1 MQSFRWWW
9 KALTV
14 IPKISKEEWGKL
26 DVVAK
31 WLIMT
36 RSAVTTVTV
45 FSSIIAGLFAW
56 RVGSFD
62 WGLWLVVT
70 LGLFIAHGTNNIL
83 NDYTDYSRGVDTDNY
98 FRTAYGPHP
107 LVHGFHDKAAQIRY
121 FIVSGLLA
129 LAAGFFAYWVTDFDP
144 TVLILILIGA
154 FFLLLYTFPLKYFA
168 LGELSIFAIWGPLMI
183 GGVYYVLVG
192 EFDRQVILAS
202 IPIGLSVMSINLAK
216 HIDKMKEDKAKKVY
230 TLPVV
235 IGEYAAR
242 MLDFFSL
249 FFIYGIILWLIWVKF
264 YTPVMLVVLL
274 AGKQLFIALAVLAK
288 PKPDEPPKEYPAWP
302 IWFSGF
308 TFFHNRRFTILFM
321 LGLLVDSLLR
331 VYLPEFWV

>member
-1 MQSFRWWW
+1 M
-9 KALTV
+9 
-14 IPKISKEEWGKL
+14 
-26 DVVAK
+26 
-31 WLIMT
+31 
-36 RSAVTTVTV
+36 
-45 FSSIIAGLFAW
+45 
-56 RVGSFD
+56 
-62 WGLWLVVT
+62 VT

-83 NDYTDYSRGVDTDNY
+83 NDFTDYSRGVDSDNY

-107 LVHGFHDKAAQIRY
+107 LVHGFHDKTTQIRY
-121 FIVSGLLA
+121 FVVSGILA
-129 LAAGFFAYWVTDFDP
+129 LAAGIFAYWSTGFDP
-144 TVLILILIGA
+144 NVLILILIGA
-154 FFLLLYTFPLKYFA
+154 FFLLFYTFPLKYFA
-168 LGELSIFAIWGPLMI
+168 LGEIAIFAIWGPVMI
-183 GGVYYVLVG
+183 GGVYYVLTG

-216 HIDKMKEDKAKKVY
+216 HIDKMNEDKAKKVY

-242 MLDFFSL
+242 LLDFFSL
-249 FFIYGIILWLIWVKF
+249 FFIYGIILWLIWARF

-288 PKPDEPPKEYPAWP
+288 PKPDGPPKDYPAWP

-308 TFFHNRRFTILFM
+308 AFYHNRRFTILFM